1 MSIVYPAES
10 ISFNSDFK
18 KNYWGSLFGPSEALA
33 LIELVESNEGI
44 VLYIARDIKPVS
56 YTHLTLPTKRIV

>member
-10 ISFNSDFK
+10 ISINSDFK

-44 VLYIARDIKPVS
+44 VLYLSLIHI
-56 YTHLTLPTKRIV
+56 